1 MAYATNASKL
11 KYNTVVLL
19 PRYFLSIY
27 CRSKCNLIEFEY

>member
-19 PRYFLSIY
+19 PRYFLSNY
-27 CRSKCNLIEFEY
+27 CRNKEILIEFEY